1 MYESSLRFYPRQR
14 EVGWKKK
21 VVGGAGGGGGR
32 GADHQVA
39 EVFFISAPWTVMLN
53 SKKVED
59 LGLVK
64 GACKGIER
72 AGFTVIAS
80 EYPSDMGVPFSYYL
94 SYLG

>member
-1 MYESSLRFYPRQR
+1 MKARLGSIPDNEKWV
-14 EVGWKKK
+14 EKKK
-21 VVGGAGGGGGR
+21 WWVGGGGGR

-39 EVFFISAPWTVMLN
+39 EVFLFLLLVTVMLN

-94 SYLG
+94 SDLG

>member
-1 MYESSLRFYPRQR
+1 M
-14 EVGWKKK
+14 KKK
-21 VVGGAGGGGGR
+21 SGGWGGGGR
-32 GADHQVA
+32 GADHQVV
-39 EVFFISAPWTVMLN
+39 EVFLFLLLVTVMLN

-94 SYLG
+94 SDLG

>member
-1 MYESSLRFYPRQR
+1 MKARFGSIPDN
-14 EVGWKKK
+14 EKWVEKKK
-21 VVGGAGGGGGR
+21 WWGGGGGR

-39 EVFFISAPWTVMLN
+39 EVFLFLLLVTVMLN

-94 SYLG
+94 SDLG

>member
-1 MYESSLRFYPRQR
+1 
-14 EVGWKKK
+14 
-21 VVGGAGGGGGR
+21 
-32 GADHQVA
+32 
-39 EVFFISAPWTVMLN
+39 MLN

-80 EYPSDMGVPFSYYL
+80 EYPSDMGVPFFHIISAIWVRVRIRVTGNTRITTVLLMGTFKTWGCPYHCDT
-94 SYLG
+94 GR

>member
-1 MYESSLRFYPRQR
+1 MKARFGSIPDN
-14 EVGWKKK
+14 EKWVEKK
-21 VVGGAGGGGGR
+21 VVGGGGR

-39 EVFFISAPWTVMLN
+39 EVFLFLLLVTVMLN

-64 GACKGIER
+64 GACKGIKR

-94 SYLG
+94 SDLG

>member
-1 MYESSLRFYPRQR
+1 M
-14 EVGWKKK
+14 
-21 VVGGAGGGGGR
+21 VGGGGGGGGR
-32 GADHQVA
+32 GPPPPPPPPPRPDHQVV
-39 EVFFISAPWTVMLN
+39 EVFLFLLLVTVMLN

-72 AGFTVIAS
+72 AGFTVIDS

-94 SYLG
+94 SDLG

>member
-1 MYESSLRFYPRQR
+1 MKARFGSIPDN
-14 EVGWKKK
+14 EKWVEKKK
-21 VVGGAGGGGGR
+21 WWVGGGGER

-39 EVFFISAPWTVMLN
+39 EVFLFLLLVTVMLN

-80 EYPSDMGVPFSYYL
+80 EYPSDMGVPFSYNL
-94 SYLG
+94 SDLG

>member
-1 MYESSLRFYPRQR
+1 MKARFGSIPDN
-14 EVGWKKK
+14 EKWVEKKK
-21 VVGGAGGGGGR
+21 WWVGGGR
-32 GADHQVA
+32 GADHQVV
-39 EVFFISAPWTVMLN
+39 EVFLFLLLVTVMLN

-94 SYLG
+94 SDLG

>member
-1 MYESSLRFYPRQR
+1 MKARFGSIPDN
-14 EVGWKKK
+14 EKWVEKKK
-21 VVGGAGGGGGR
+21 WWVGGGGGR
-32 GADHQVA
+32 GADHQVV
-39 EVFFISAPWTVMLN
+39 EVFLFLLLVTVMLN

-94 SYLG
+94 SDLG

>member
-1 MYESSLRFYPRQR
+1 MKARFGSIPDN
-14 EVGWKKK
+14 EKWVEKKK
-21 VVGGAGGGGGR
+21 WWVGGGGGR
-32 GADHQVA
+32 GADHQVV
-39 EVFFISAPWTVMLN
+39 EVFLFLLLVTVMLN

-64 GACKGIER
+64 GTCKGIER

-94 SYLG
+94 SDLG

>member
-1 MYESSLRFYPRQR
+1 MKARFGSIPDN
-14 EVGWKKK
+14 EKWVEKKK
-21 VVGGAGGGGGR
+21 WWVGGGGR
-32 GADHQVA
+32 GTDHQVV
-39 EVFFISAPWTVMLN
+39 EVFFFLLLVTVMLN

-94 SYLG
+94 SDLG

>member
-1 MYESSLRFYPRQR
+1 
-14 EVGWKKK
+14 
-21 VVGGAGGGGGR
+21 
-32 GADHQVA
+32 
-39 EVFFISAPWTVMLN
+39 MLN

-59 LGLVK
+59 LRLVK

-94 SYLG
+94 SDLG

>member
-1 MYESSLRFYPRQR
+1 
-14 EVGWKKK
+14 
-21 VVGGAGGGGGR
+21 
-32 GADHQVA
+32 
-39 EVFFISAPWTVMLN
+39 MLN

-72 AGFTVIAS
+72 DGFTVTAS

-94 SYLG
+94 SDLG

>member
-1 MYESSLRFYPRQR
+1 MD
-14 EVGWKKK
+14 
-21 VVGGAGGGGGR
+21 GGGR

-39 EVFFISAPWTVMLN
+39 EVFLFLLLVTVMLN
-53 SKKVED
+53 SKKIED

-80 EYPSDMGVPFSYYL
+80 NILVIWASPFFIL
-94 SYLG
+94 SQRFGLGLGLGLQGIPVSLRFC

>member
-1 MYESSLRFYPRQR
+1 MKARFGSIP
-14 EVGWKKK
+14 ENGKGVEKKR
-21 VVGGAGGGGGR
+21 GGGGGGGR
-32 GADHQVA
+32 GADHQVV
-39 EVFFISAPWTVMLN
+39 EVFLFLLLVTVMLN

-94 SYLG
+94 SDLG

>member
-1 MYESSLRFYPRQR
+1 MKARFGSIPDN
-14 EVGWKKK
+14 EKWVEKKK
-21 VVGGAGGGGGR
+21 WWMGWGGGR

-39 EVFFISAPWTVMLN
+39 EVFLFLLLVTVMLN
-53 SKKVED
+53 SKKIED

-94 SYLG
+94 SDLG

>member
-1 MYESSLRFYPRQR
+1 MKARFGSIPDN
-14 EVGWKKK
+14 EKWVEKK
-21 VVGGAGGGGGR
+21 VVGWGGR

-39 EVFFISAPWTVMLN
+39 EVFLFLLLVTVMLN

-94 SYLG
+94 SDLG